1 MRAARRLDSLP
12 SVMGSSVTYTPR
24 DDGLAQ
30 ITAAVI
36 ERPVLPTTPLAVGA
50 LAIRAAVDRELQ
62 VEIVSPTGGAE
73 RWFAAW
79 RWWDARPRLAVGLE
93 APAPFGGTWR
103 VSAADERES
112 FAVTGGT
119 SQERR
124 RSVSVAAADWMSSR
138 WKWEAE
144 LRGERWPGGASAA
157 GALGG
162 LQYQALDDRVA
173 VGIRGGLWTAANATW
188 TGSVLADWR
197 SRAQTQGTVWLG
209 RAGVD
214 AAGEDTPLALW
225 SGAGTGQGR
234 PALLRAHP
242 LLHDGVFRDA
252 VFGRMVASGGVE
264 WRRWSG
270 PRFRVLRLAPAV
282 FVDVARAWHAP
293 AFADPRA
300 QMDVGAGLRIAVPG
314 AGVLRA
320 DLARGLRDGH
330 TAVSFGWG
338 R

>member
-1 MRAARRLDSLP
+1 M
-12 SVMGSSVTYTPR
+12 
-24 DDGLAQ
+24 
-30 ITAAVI
+30 
-36 ERPVLPTTPLAVGA
+36 LPTTPLAVGA

-79 RWWDARPRLAVGLE
+79 RWWDARPRLSVGLE

-112 FAVTGGT
+112 FAFTSGT

-124 RSVSVAAADWMSSR
+124 RSVSVAAADWMSST

-162 LQYQALDDRVA
+162 CAIRRSTIVSRSAYVA
-173 VGIRGGLWTAANATW
+173 ASGRRPPRPGP
-188 TGSVLADWR
+188 GSVLADWR
-197 SRAQTQGTVWLG
+197 LRAQAQGTVWLG

-214 AAGEDTPLALW
+214 AAGVDTPLALW

-234 PALLRAHP
+234 PAL
-242 LLHDGVFRDA
+242 
-252 VFGRMVASGGVE
+252 
-264 WRRWSG
+264 
-270 PRFRVLRLAPAV
+270 
-282 FVDVARAWHAP
+282 VARPP
-293 AFADPRA
+293 AA
-300 QMDVGAGLRIAVPG
+300 
-314 AGVLRA
+314 
-320 DLARGLRDGH
+320 
-330 TAVSFGWG
+330 
-338 R
+338 